1 MGKVIEAHHD
11 LATIRR
17 LCIGQ
22 LSRGVQKKNHPVREV
37 AMATADGAPNIRMV
51 ILRKIESDPLS
62 IFVYTD
68 NRSDKI
74 GELGASPYASFLF
87 WHPSS
92 KFQLKLK
99 TQVTIHRNDKVAK
112 ESWESTGGKGRES
125 YNTEIAPGAELE
137 AEKNPE
143 MPLRTKY
150 SDSDF
155 CVLECK
161 AFEME
166 ALQLRREGHIRVRFS
181 LKKGEQSFIVP

>member
-11 LATIRR
+11 LETIRR

-22 LSRGVQKKNHPVREV
+22 LARGVQKKNHPFREV
-37 AMATADGAPNIRMV
+37 AMATSDETPNIRMV
-51 ILRKIESDPLS
+51 ILRKIESDPFS

-74 GELGASPYASFLF
+74 AELGDNPFASFLF
-87 WHPSS
+87 WHPSA

-99 TQVTIHRNDKVAK
+99 TKVTIHRNDKLAK
-112 ESWESTGGKGRES
+112 ECWGSIGVKGKES
-125 YNTEIAPGAELE
+125 YNTEKPPGAELE
-137 AEKNPE
+137 ADKNPE
-143 MPLRTKY
+143 MPMRAKY

-161 AFEME
+161 ALEME
-166 ALQLRREGHIRVRFS
+166 ALQLRREGHIRARFS
-181 LKKGEQSFIVP
+181 LLRGEQNFIVP

>member
-11 LATIRR
+11 LETIRR

-22 LSRGVQKKNHPVREV
+22 LARGVQKKNHPFREV

-51 ILRKIESDPLS
+51 ILRKIESDPMT

-74 GELGASPYASFLF
+74 AELGNSPYASFLF

-99 TQVTIHRNDKVAK
+99 TQVTIHRQDKMAK
-112 ESWESTGGKGRES
+112 ECWESIGGKGRES
-125 YNTEIAPGAELE
+125 YNTEKAPGTELD

-143 MPLRTKY
+143 IPLRAKY

-161 AFEME
+161 VFEME
-166 ALQLRREGHIRVRFS
+166 ALQLLREGHIRARFDIE
-181 LKKGEQSFIVP
+181 KGEQSFIVP